1 MAKPVNIKTENTD
14 RRRSLK
20 ILLSVD
26 FQKNINYV
34 FEIYRQAVLLK
45 LTGYVEKQPNGM
57 IDILISGH
65 FALIEQFVAWL
76 KPFTGKST
84 GLSIEKR
91 PTKIIYNEFRII
103 KKINTIKNEKN

>member
-1 MAKPVNIKTENTD
+1 MATKEKIITD
-14 RRRSLK
+14 KADRMRSLK
-20 ILLSVD
+20 ILLRSD
-26 FQKNINYV
+26 YQKEINYV

-45 LTGYVEKQPNGM
+45 LTGYVEEQPNGM

-65 FALIEQFVAWL
+65 FERIEQFVAWL

-103 KKINTIKNEKN
+103 KR

>member
-1 MAKPVNIKTENTD
+1 MAKQEKIVSDKTDQRE
-14 RRRSLK
+14 SLN
-20 ILLSVD
+20 ILLTGD
-26 FQKNINYV
+26 FQKEINYV

-45 LTGYVEKQPNGM
+45 LTGYVEEQPNGM

-65 FALIEQFVAWL
+65 FERIEQFVAWL

-103 KKINTIKNEKN
+103 KR